1 LSLLAFL
8 FPLLLLAAEPEPSAG
23 KALAA
28 ALMKHPD
35 QKYLSDCM
43 GRAVFL
49 ARGGRKA
56 DARASLEAVR
66 HRFVSV
72 KHSKEDKAALFD
84 QLEMIE
90 GSINSFDFLPDSE
103 RKKTAAEDAKLIPCL
118 PSDTAPTQKSKK

>member
-1 LSLLAFL
+1 LSLLVL
-8 FPLLLLAAEPEPSAG
+8 LSPLLLLAAEPEPSAG

-28 ALMKHPD
+28 ALTKHPHRD
-35 QKYLSDCM
+35 YLSECM

-90 GSINSFDFLPDSE
+90 GSIDSFDFLPDSE
-103 RKKTAAEDAKLIPCL
+103 RKKTALEDAKLIPCI
-118 PSDTAPTQKSKK
+118 PSDTAPTKKSKK